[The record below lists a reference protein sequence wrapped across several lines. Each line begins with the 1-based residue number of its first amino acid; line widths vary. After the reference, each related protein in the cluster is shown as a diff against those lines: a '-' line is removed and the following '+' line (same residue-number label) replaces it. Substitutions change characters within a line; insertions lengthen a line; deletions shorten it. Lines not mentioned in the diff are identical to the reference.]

1 MLTDIDRPDRQI
13 DPRAAASYL
22 SQQGFHLHTIG
33 IGAGSQSAEDEDIS
47 SLIYQPANFRLLEEI
62 ASAGNGQFF
71 WAKDIASLNSA
82 LHTIQGTELRVTDIQ
97 PEYIKQPLYMWLLM
111 AALTWVSFWQV
122 MPLLRSRS

>member
-1 MLTDIDRPDRQI
+1 MVALI
-13 DPRAAASYL
+13 
-22 SQQGFHLHTIG
+22 
-33 IGAGSQSAEDEDIS
+33 QSAEDEDIS